1 MDLLYGSLNCYQGLY
16 VQGQGLSFQGQGFF
30 KAKDT
35 KLFQG
40 QLQEQAIILIAT
52 IVTK

>member
-1 MDLLYGSLNCYQGLY
+1 MKHKHIATYIQVYFWQSCYQECY
-16 VQGQGLSFQGQGFF
+16 VQGQGLSFQGQAF

-40 QLQEQAIILIAT
+40 QL
-52 IVTK
+52 